1 MARGKSTEKS
11 DLCTGK
17 ARECGSLVFSGEI
30 SRLFSFARDDIG
42 LLMKKYY
49 VYIMSNVRR
58 NVLYIGVTNSLERRC
73 IEHVHKKD
81 ETSFAVR
88 YNTTDLLYFEDFCDV
103 VDAINR
109 EKQLKRWSKKKKLN
123 LIRMMNPDFSNLFS
137 GVISSEA

>member
-1 MARGKSTEKS
+1 M
-11 DLCTGK
+11 
-17 ARECGSLVFSGEI
+17 FSGEI